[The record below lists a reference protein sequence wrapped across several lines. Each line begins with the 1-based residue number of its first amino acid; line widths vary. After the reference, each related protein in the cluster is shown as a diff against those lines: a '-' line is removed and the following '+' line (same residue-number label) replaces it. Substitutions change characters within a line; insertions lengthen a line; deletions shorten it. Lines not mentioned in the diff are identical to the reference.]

1 MDSNKILISNF
12 DFRKR
17 GCQVFGC
24 DEKVKV
30 KILFREFFL
39 NEPNVR
45 DLASINLCEEHVEMV
60 EGIRKE
66 MNKGRKNSL
75 IGVEKREV

>member
-1 MDSNKILISNF
+1 MNSNKILISNF

-17 GCQVFGC
+17 GCQVFDCNG
-24 DEKVKV
+24 KVKV

-39 NEPNVR
+39 EEPKVR
-45 DLASINLCEEHVEMV
+45 ELASISLCEKHLDMV

-66 MNKGRKNSL
+66 MNKGRKGSL
-75 IGVEKREV
+75 VRIKKEKF